1 MKLHRFIRSFCI
13 IDGGEVYVEGE
24 RDISLDLDLLIL
36 LWQVLVIHTSIN
48 SILIRT
54 ERDQIYAQK
63 VREGSTVAIFA
74 DQAASLALIYST
86 YQKIAHLLSE
96 GGGLLDD
103 MRRNDLGSILSDLK
117 EPEGVRLDTNKELVM
132 TIEEIKRF
140 REEWNMTKSF
150 DGMGGVK

>member
-1 MKLHRFIRSFCI
+1 M
-13 IDGGEVYVEGE
+13 
-24 RDISLDLDLLIL
+24 
-36 LWQVLVIHTSIN
+36 
-48 SILIRT
+48 
-54 ERDQIYAQK
+54 
-63 VREGSTVAIFA
+63 REGSTVAIFA